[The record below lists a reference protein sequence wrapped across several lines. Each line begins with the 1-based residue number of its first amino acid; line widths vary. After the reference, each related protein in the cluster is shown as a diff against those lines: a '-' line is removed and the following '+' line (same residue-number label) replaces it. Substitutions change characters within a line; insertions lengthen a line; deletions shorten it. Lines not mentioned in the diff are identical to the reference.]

1 MLRKVLLLLIGA
13 GIGAWVYS
21 NYLKP
26 QPATWQSLSSG
37 IEWRKIQIKDAGF
50 LNSDVDVVVLRFAPK
65 RLHVE
70 MGKTQTAKEW
80 RESTQSIAAVNGG
93 FFDEDND
100 SLGLRESK
108 GKELS
113 ALRSVD
119 WGVFFVRNGKA
130 HILHTR
136 DFPKTN
142 TKSITEAIQ
151 SGPRL
156 VVDGQPTD
164 LKDQWARRTGIGIT
178 ADGKVLIAVSD
189 SELSLPKWAD
199 FWAAKDGLHCQHAL
213 NLDGG
218 GSTQLSVKSDNS
230 NLEVTGS
237 WPVPDALVIR

>member
-1 MLRKVLLLLIGA
+1 MLKKVLLLAFGV
-13 GIGAWVYS
+13 GIGSWIYL
-21 NYLKP
+21 NYFTPKP
-26 QPATWQSLSSG
+26 GTWQSISPG
-37 IEWRKIQIKDAGF
+37 IEWRKIQMKNAGF
-50 LNSDVDVVVLRFAPK
+50 LSSDVEVIVLRFPPK
-65 RLHVE
+65 RLHVK

-80 RESTQSIAAVNGG
+80 RESTQSIAAINGG

-100 SLGLRESK
+100 SLGLRESN

-113 ALRSVD
+113 ALRRAD
-119 WGVFFVRNGKA
+119 WGVFFIRDGKA

-156 VVDGQPTD
+156 VVDGKTTD
-164 LKDQWARRTGIGIT
+164 LKEQWARRTGIGIN
-178 ADGKVLIAVSD
+178 ADGKVLIAVSNN
-189 SELSLPKWAD
+189 ELSLRRWAE
-199 FWAAKDGLHCQHAL
+199 FWASKDGLHCQDAL

-218 GSTQLSVKSDNS
+218 GSTQLSLKSDS
-230 NLEVTGS
+230 DSLEITGS